1 MDRRQRKTRDA
12 IFQAFT
18 ALLETKS
25 YSSITVQDI
34 IDRADIGR
42 STFYAHFDTKDDLL
56 REICA
61 EIFDHVFSAEVPHE
75 KTHDFSG
82 EGGAIEQRLT
92 HMLYHLADSRHY
104 IKGILSRESGD
115 LFMGYFKE
123 RLRKVFSEH
132 LKPTVDNVPDSY
144 VLDHMVGGFAET
156 VRWWL
161 CDNPGYTPEEAAS
174 FYLAVVPTHQ

>member
-1 MDRRQRKTRDA
+1 MDRRQRKTRVA

-18 ALLETKS
+18 TLLEAKS
-25 YSSITVQDI
+25 YSGITVQDI

-82 EGGAIEQRLT
+82 EGGAIDQRLT
-92 HMLYHLADSRHY
+92 HMLYHLADNRHY
-104 IKGILSRESGD
+104 IKGILSRESGE

-123 RLRKVFSEH
+123 RLREVFASHME
-132 LKPTVDNVPDSY
+132 PTPRNVPNPYLLNHAVSS
-144 VLDHMVGGFAET
+144 FAET

-161 CDNPGYTPEEAAS
+161 RDNPDYTPEEVAS
-174 FYLAVVPTHQ
+174 FYLAVVPIHP